1 MKRLNLDSTELQVST
16 ESRDDRRH
24 EPRLAGQFNLMFS
37 GVGSAQMMIGDGAVT
52 NLSRKGIGVCGNRL
66 VEPGMHLALFIELP
80 DLEEHLCIPQAHVS
94 WVEGRRFGVQFE
106 FQALKLEDQNRLRYF
121 LWEHQQRRPV

>member
-16 ESRDDRRH
+16 ESRMDRRH
-24 EPRLAGQFNLMFS
+24 DARLAGQFNLIFS
-37 GVGSAQMMIGDGAVT
+37 GVGSAQLMIGDGATT

-66 VEPGMHLALFIELP
+66 VDPGMHLALFIELP

-94 WVEGRRFGVQFE
+94 WVEGRRFGVEFQ

-121 LWEHQQRRPV
+121 LWEHQQQKPN

>member
-1 MKRLNLDSTELQVST
+1 MKRLNLDSTELQVVT
-16 ESRDDRRH
+16 ESCEDRRH
-24 EPRLAGQFNLMFS
+24 DPRLDGQFNLMFS
-37 GVGSAQMMIGDGAVT
+37 GVGSTQLMIGDGATT

-80 DLEEHLCIPQAHVS
+80 DSDEHFCIPQAHVS
-94 WVEGRRFGVQFE
+94 WVEGRRFGVEFQ

-121 LWEHQQRRPV
+121 LWKHQQRKPV

>member
-16 ESRDDRRH
+16 ESRMDRRH
-24 EPRLAGQFNLMFS
+24 DARLAGQFNVIFS
-37 GVGSAQMMIGDGAVT
+37 GVGSAQLMIGDGATT
-52 NLSRKGIGVCGNRL
+52 NLSRKGIGVCGNLL

-94 WVEGRRFGVQFE
+94 WVEGRRFGVEFQ

-121 LWEHQQRRPV
+121 LWEHQQRKPS